1 MTDVRNVTVWWK
13 RDMAC
18 SKQLYYVLKK
28 LLEFLCCLLQGLLL
42 VALRSAKSCRA
53 SELRA
58 AMDSSS
64 LAVSANLS
72 SVTVDKLPVLDI
84 YPINGEISAHFHEW

>member
-18 SKQLYYVLKK
+18 SKQLCSVLKK
-28 LLEFLCCLLQGLLL
+28 LLEFLFCLLQGLLL

-53 SELRA
+53 FELRA

-64 LAVSANLS
+64 LAISANLS
-72 SVTVDKLPVLDI
+72 SVTVAKPPVLGI
-84 YPINGEISAHFHEW
+84 YPINREISAHFREW